1 VTVGSLPTMTWPA
14 VCGRRLARHGLA
26 APVPRDRL
34 VEQVGIMCGAHAQ
47 VMAAAELSIGLRVT
61 GATRQD
67 VRRALWEDRT
77 LVKTCGPRGTIH
89 LFPAAALPQWCGALA
104 SAPAPNKQAVGV
116 RLSDDQTDEVVE
128 AIADALVDVEL
139 TVEELGERVIE
150 RTGPWAAERVLP
162 AFQENR
168 PRWQQAIQTAA
179 FRGALCFG
187 PSRGRRTTY
196 TNPATWLPGFAPMA
210 SGPAGAEVVR
220 SFLHAYGPATVA
232 QIRQW
237 LNVPIGWVR
246 AHVETLGPDL
256 EAVLLEGEEAWVLAG
271 DTAVDEPAQGV
282 RLLPYFDAYGVG
294 AHPRRLVF
302 PGLAAERALANN
314 QAGTVPVLLVDG
326 VVAGVWHQRRTG
338 RRLAVTVEPFGRL
351 TARCHRELDDQVARI
366 GEILEA
372 TPELT
377 IGPVTAGGHL

>member
-1 VTVGSLPTMTWPA
+1 MTPGAIPMLAWPA

-26 APVPRDRL
+26 VPVARQRL

-47 VMAAAELSIGLRVT
+47 VMAAAELSIGLRVA
-61 GATRQD
+61 GVTRQD

-89 LFPAAALPQWCGALA
+89 LFPSADLPQWCGALA
-104 SAPAPNKQAVGV
+104 SAPPPNKQAVGV
-116 RLSDDQTDEVVE
+116 RLSDEQTDQVVE
-128 AIADALVDVEL
+128 AIADALVDAEL
-139 TVEELGERVIE
+139 TVEELGERVTE

-187 PSRGRRTTY
+187 PNRGRRTTY
-196 TNPATWLPGFAPMA
+196 TNPATWLPGFAPMEG
-210 SGPAGAEVVR
+210 GPAGAEVVR
-220 SFLHAYGPATVA
+220 SFLRAYGPASVA
-232 QIRQW
+232 QIGQW
-237 LNVPIGWVR
+237 LNVPLGWVR
-246 AHVETLGPDL
+246 ARCEALGPEL
-256 EAVLLEGEEAWVLAG
+256 EAVRLEGEEAWVLAG

-294 AHPRRLVF
+294 AHPRPLVF
-302 PGLAAERALANN
+302 PGIAAERALANN

-351 TARCHRELDDQVARI
+351 SARRRRELDDQVARI

-377 IGPVTAGGHL
+377 IGAVTAGGHL